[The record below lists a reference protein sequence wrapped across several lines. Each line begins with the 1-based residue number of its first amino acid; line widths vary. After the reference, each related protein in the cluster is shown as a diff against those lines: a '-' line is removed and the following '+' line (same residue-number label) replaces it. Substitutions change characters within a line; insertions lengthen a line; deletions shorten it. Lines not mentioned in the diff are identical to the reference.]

1 MSTPS
6 PEVLWTPD
14 RREAGNSAVAAFA
27 RYVRERHGLPIADT
41 DYAALHAWSV
51 DDIDSFWSAAAEFL
65 GVRFHDE
72 PRAVLGRDDMP
83 GTEWFPGATL
93 NPARRRLHRLTAV
106 RGRLPVDRRRD
117 RRARPHLLGVRG
129 HGHVHGVPGRCSDRA
144 RVAG

>member
-72 PRAVLGRDDMP
+72 PRAVLGRD
-83 GTEWFPGATL
+83 
-93 NPARRRLHRLTAV
+93 
-106 RGRLPVDRRRD
+106 
-117 RRARPHLLGVRG
+117 
-129 HGHVHGVPGRCSDRA
+129 
-144 RVAG
+144 